1 VWMAGSPDEWRQRYR
16 AWKALEKLEYVHAL
30 MQEVQGSPPVVRRG
44 RRISEASKLRTTLG
58 RYYAARRKLYAEDF
72 PDFYD
77 ADLRCIFGNGEP
89 GGESAARIMRK
100 HRNVLIESTVQWTG
114 QRKYTVSMLVRR
126 LIQRCQELKLRAPV
140 NDIRL
145 HFELA
150 AYLATLVTNHLYTG
164 RFKRSV

>member
-1 VWMAGSPDEWRQRYR
+1 
-16 AWKALEKLEYVHAL
+16 
-30 MQEVQGSPPVVRRG
+30 
-44 RRISEASKLRTTLG
+44 
-58 RYYAARRKLYAEDF
+58 
-72 PDFYD
+72 
-77 ADLRCIFGNGEP
+77 
-89 GGESAARIMRK
+89 MRK
-100 HRNVLIESTVQWTG
+100 HRNALIESTVQWTG

-140 NDIRL
+140 NAVQL